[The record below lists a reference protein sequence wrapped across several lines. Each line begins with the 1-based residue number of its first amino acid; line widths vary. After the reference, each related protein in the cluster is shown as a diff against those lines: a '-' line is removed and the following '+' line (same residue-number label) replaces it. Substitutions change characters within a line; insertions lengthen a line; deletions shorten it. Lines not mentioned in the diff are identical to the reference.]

1 MAIYKP
7 PKLKNAKEFLTDKKV
22 NRSSP
27 EEYYE
32 VTSQKFSLYDP
43 DTAYSGSQR
52 AKQEKESEKRLSLP
66 KVNLQELRDNS
77 INQFTEYLPREEVS
91 RLNRIAHQG
100 EQPKK
105 SLIERLT
112 SNVTDE
118 NRATLGVQ
126 KKPSAP
132 RVNSQVAT
140 LAGKQPEQYS
150 QQQSAEGDRFQSDG
164 NITGQVAS
172 TEPKKESEPID
183 WENQLRGAGRSL
195 IDLPRNIGAAAV
207 NTYDN
212 LRKSGI
218 LPGGAQKQKVLTE
231 EEFNNSNALTK
242 KGYGTYEN
250 YLKLVGGLNES
261 PQFASSEKTD
271 KVVEG
276 LQEKLPSKVD
286 SDTTLWE
293 KMVRGAATSWLPSM
307 ASASLGGGLAGM
319 AGQFSS
325 NPIIIEAMRT
335 APLFTSGTDSGLKT
349 AEELGLTGAKKYS
362 YAVLS
367 GLLEAGTERLS
378 SLGLEGKLLGKKTS
392 GGVGGTK
399 EFLRAI
405 FEESG
410 SEMLNEVGQ
419 QLLTGQYTNYEDFEL
434 DFENIIVAGGSA
446 ALMGGFGAVGELSNG
461 MKYRTVGT
469 VDNQVII
476 ETEDGRRENVNPEI
490 VMRHQLAN
498 GRTARMAQEMLKADT
513 EIQELAKTFV
523 EQEQIAATIPVEDTT
538 TPQEQFEVE
547 TELSMPVEERPL
559 TEPLNEQKE
568 ESVAKERGSN
578 IENLKVNDIGVD
590 AKRFQFKESTDSN
603 TGAGTSLQ
611 GTDTFN
617 PNLAGVVT
625 VWRDNNGKDW
635 IINGHHRLELAR
647 RSNTNNIDARILYES
662 DGVTE
667 SLARQIGAEQNIAEG
682 KGSAKDAAQIFRE
695 SGYTVK
701 ELAELGLSIKD
712 KFIEQ
717 AYNISKL
724 NDRLWDKVVTKQL
737 KETQA
742 SMIGEAFPNDSD
754 KQNAVMDY
762 INEEGYITDK
772 ELKEVIDGVRFSE
785 TNYEEQY
792 TLMGLETVAKS
803 NFKEKVKLTTKIK
816 QSIGSEK
823 SAFSKLVKAQSAK
836 KIEDAGNILNQEANE
851 SRLDLL
857 QNINEIIDFGKNR
870 QGDPIN
876 IIINKYANE
885 VQNGA
890 KLNFAA
896 DKAIEEITAIVQDGG
911 YIALAMRGIE
921 EQSNQQM
928 MIGDEINETQQN
940 EPGNV
945 EGINQGSERT
955 EIEGQGSLFDI
966 TESENTATEEVNT
979 ASEREPLETRLDN
992 MISKNLIDSPNN
1004 RRVATNLNQK
1014 IVELGGQDRL
1024 EEIEPKKAE
1033 ERENTVTL
1041 PANTIR
1047 RLNGNSMFNRGNA
1060 IQSDANTQLNEFE
1073 RKFGNLKDLNAEQTE
1088 YLEERKA
1095 EYEKMVRDL
1104 YSQYADKESRHV
1116 SWAVTGR
1123 SNYPAAKMNKIMEQN
1138 IRFSEEMSEK
1148 FNRFMENTS
1157 KYLKTLMSDEDQIQR
1172 FREGKWTSGESIDAA
1187 DPLAIQKY
1195 EAKLE
1200 YLKGNQE
1207 KMKAANREAMK
1218 AGKDR
1223 AYPPYALT
1231 NNNANI
1237 KSTEQMLNKLKT
1249 RADSGTVE
1257 DGPVF
1262 GGGHVV
1268 FNNEADRLQI
1278 FFDEKPSEEIRDI
1291 LKKNGFKY
1299 SPKNN
1304 DAWQR
1309 QLTGNA
1315 RYALKKILPQI
1326 STEPLDTD
1334 IVSSDDDLMVNNMAM
1349 EAEIEP
1355 MEQATREEVA
1365 SMTDFDL
1372 MDEYRESKTKQSM
1385 QNSKF
1390 SERTKKIAENVDYFY
1405 KTVTFKGESLKSREQ
1420 ITGRVEAEL
1429 ARLETMDK
1437 ENARFTASDTSDAIM
1452 ILELSDN
1459 LLNETGDAYW
1469 AGVIERAEVMRK
1481 KILSNFGQGL
1491 VMGKMTKP
1499 LSPRG
1504 TLIALDTDVTTTMTP
1519 AQKKGAEKINKEM
1532 TDILTDVPTEN
1543 GRIKLDATEID
1554 SFVDTI
1560 MERFPNMKKNWGK
1573 QWKKQLAEGNVT
1585 KAEILDSIYRASGVP
1600 RLSVEAKAEILEH
1613 LEAMSKLEQDS
1624 TEYNIHN
1631 NEIKS
1636 TIRHSRGIG
1645 FWTKL
1650 SALQTY
1656 AMLGNAKTGLKNEL
1670 GNWIGFSMGQFDAEY
1685 SEFFDKQYAKT
1696 TGQRT
1701 VADRGKG
1708 IEYAKG
1714 YKEGVKRSF
1723 QDFKDKAD
1731 SRQNSSKYFD
1741 DNVGRVFKHQNGGYA
1756 RILVD
1761 LVSGDNKVD
1770 AAKQFATHSA
1780 AKAEN
1785 LTKFIVDDRRHAFAR
1800 YEMSRAAIEVTDATI
1815 KETNKGLPKEQQ
1827 VVFSKEEA
1835 LANLE
1840 KEIAYYTFNNKTA
1853 GAKILTDA
1861 VKALNKFSTRG
1872 ATTEFGAGTLLAK
1885 FTKTPMNIIAF
1896 TTDHLGWDYAT
1907 ARRQYKESYKELK
1920 KTLPKPEAKKEAIQ
1934 LNQRELATSK
1944 AKALTGATFIGTGM
1958 MLAALGGITP
1968 NRDDE
1973 DERLLLEAQG
1983 YKSGYLNMSGLVRN
1997 LLGGG
2002 NDKVVYD
2009 YGTGDVQDGD
2019 TLISINQFAPGG
2031 AFMLLGARIMDYMT
2045 AEEADKSFRN
2055 ILAATLQGA
2064 IDSSTDLVDLPFNRT
2079 ASMIINEF
2087 KYADYKEGG
2096 TSEALMNVGN
2106 KLLGSMAT
2114 SFIPAPVKQT
2124 SQLLDPYAKSYSRDS
2139 GEAVKEQIMA
2149 NVPTLRDDVPY
2160 AFYVNGEP
2168 IQYSGEKNAIEALW
2182 SAYAAPY
2189 YKSVVKYDKPLK
2201 SITDSVAK
2209 NKVSPP
2215 TLAPNKITYS
2225 GSEYNLSKEERQEY
2239 QKAYW
2244 KTYEKTRD
2252 TKKAST
2258 SAKIDYFKRN
2268 KIKFELD
2275 KNGDLKKIK

>member
-1 MAIYKP
+1 MAIAKP
-7 PKLKNAKEFLTDKKV
+7 PKLKNASDFMTKKKV
-22 NRSSP
+22 KTSTP

-32 VTSQKFSLYDP
+32 VTSQKLGLYDL
-43 DTAYSGSQR
+43 DTPYAGSPNARR
-52 AKQEKESEKRLSLP
+52 AKEAEKRSKLP

-77 INQFTEYLPREEVS
+77 INQFTEYLPQEEVS

-100 EQPKK
+100 EQPKQ
-105 SLIERLT
+105 SLMEKLT

-126 KKPSAP
+126 KKPTAP

-150 QQQSAEGDRFQSDG
+150 QQQSAEGDRFLSDG
-164 NITGQVAS
+164 NIKGQVAN
-172 TEPKKESEPID
+172 TEKQKTDI
-183 WENQLRGAGRSL
+183 GAVGRSL
-195 IDLPRNIGAAAV
+195 RDLPRNIGAAAV

-218 LPGGAQKQKVLTE
+218 LPGGAEKQKVMTE
-231 EEFNNSNALTK
+231 EEFGNSNAITK

-250 YLKLVGGLNES
+250 YLKLVSGLNES
-261 PQFASSEKTD
+261 PQMASSEKID

-286 SDTTLWE
+286 DDTTLWE

-461 MKYRTVGT
+461 LKYRTVGT

-513 EIQELAKTFV
+513 EIQELAKSFE
-523 EQEQIAATIPVEDTT
+523 EQEQTTDTMPLEDTT
-538 TPQEQFEVE
+538 TPQEAFEVE
-547 TELSMPVEERPL
+547 TEPSMPIEEKPL
-559 TEPLNEQKE
+559 TEPLNVQKE
-568 ESVAKERGSN
+568 EAVQEPN
-578 IENLKVNDIGVD
+578 VIPPPET
-590 AKRFQFKESTDSN
+590 E
-603 TGAGTSLQ
+603 LQ
-611 GTDTFN
+611 AN
-617 PNLAGVVT
+617 
-625 VWRDNNGKDW
+625 
-635 IINGHHRLELAR
+635 E
-647 RSNTNNIDARILYES
+647 E
-662 DGVTE
+662 
-667 SLARQIGAEQNIAEG
+667 
-682 KGSAKDAAQIFRE
+682 
-695 SGYTVK
+695 
-701 ELAELGLSIKD
+701 
-712 KFIEQ
+712 
-717 AYNISKL
+717 KL
-724 NDRLWDKVVTKQL
+724 NNMIEKGLIDTKR
-737 KETQA
+737 KR
-742 SMIGEAFPNDSD
+742 D
-754 KQNAVMDY
+754 
-762 INEEGYITDK
+762 
-772 ELKEVIDGVRFSE
+772 
-785 TNYEEQY
+785 
-792 TLMGLETVAKS
+792 VAKS
-803 NFKEKVKLTTKIK
+803 
-816 QSIGSEK
+816 
-823 SAFSKLVKAQSAK
+823 
-836 KIEDAGNILNQEANE
+836 
-851 SRLDLL
+851 
-857 QNINEIIDFGKNR
+857 
-870 QGDPIN
+870 
-876 IIINKYANE
+876 
-885 VQNGA
+885 
-890 KLNFAA
+890 
-896 DKAIEEITAIVQDGG
+896 
-911 YIALAMRGIE
+911 
-921 EQSNQQM
+921 
-928 MIGDEINETQQN
+928 
-940 EPGNV
+940 
-945 EGINQGSERT
+945 
-955 EIEGQGSLFDI
+955 
-966 TESENTATEEVNT
+966 
-979 ASEREPLETRLDN
+979 
-992 MISKNLIDSPNN
+992 
-1004 RRVATNLNQK
+1004 LNQK
-1014 IVELGGQDRL
+1014 IVEQGGQDRL
-1024 EEIEPKKAE
+1024 QEIEPKKVE
-1033 ERENTVTL
+1033 ERENTVTI
-1041 PANTIR
+1041 PADTIR

-1073 RKFGNLKDLNAEQTE
+1073 RKFGNLNDLNTEQTE
-1088 YLEERKA
+1088 YLEERRA

-1123 SNYPAAKMNKIMEQN
+1123 SKYPAAKMNKIMEQN

-1148 FNRFMENTS
+1148 FNGFMENTS
-1157 KYLKTLMSDEDQIQR
+1157 KKLKALMSDEDQIQR

-1218 AGKDR
+1218 AGNDR
-1223 AYPPYALT
+1223 AYPPYMLT

-1237 KSTEQMLNKLKT
+1237 KSTEQVLSKLKA
-1249 RADSGTVE
+1249 RADRGAME
-1257 DGPVF
+1257 EGPVF

-1268 FNNEADRLQI
+1268 FNNETDRLQI
-1278 FFDEKPSEEIRDI
+1278 FFDEKPSEEIRGI
-1291 LKKNGFKY
+1291 LKKNGFRY

-1334 IVSSDDDLMVNNMAM
+1334 LISSDDDLMVNNMAM

-1355 MEQATREEVA
+1355 MEQATKQEVE
-1365 SMTDFDL
+1365 SLTDFDL

-1390 SERTKKIAENVDYFY
+1390 SDRTKKIAENVDYLY

-1420 ITGRVEAEL
+1420 IAGRVEAEL

-1437 ENARFTASDTSDAIM
+1437 ENTRFTASDTSDAIM

-1469 AGVIERAEVMRK
+1469 AGVIERAELMRK

-1543 GRIKLDATEID
+1543 GKIKLDATEID

-1636 TIRHSRGIG
+1636 IIRHSRGIG

-1670 GNWIGFSMGQFDAEY
+1670 GNWIGFGMGQFDAEY

-1761 LVSGDNKVD
+1761 LVSGDNKVE

-1815 KETNKGLPKEQQ
+1815 KETNKQLPKEQQ
-1827 VVFSKEEA
+1827 IVFSKEEA

-1872 ATTEFGAGTLLAK
+1872 ATTEFGAGTILAK

-1920 KTLPKPEAKKEAIQ
+1920 KTLPKPEAKKEALQ
-1934 LNQRELATSK
+1934 MNQRELATSK
-1944 AKALTGATFIGTGM
+1944 AKALTGTTLIGTGM

-1968 NRDDE
+1968 NKDDE

-2002 NDKVVYD
+2002 GDKVVYD
-2009 YGTGDVQDGD
+2009 YNTGDIQDGD

-2031 AFMLLGARIMDYMT
+2031 AFMLLGARIMDYLT
-2045 AEEADKSFRN
+2045 AEEADKSFGN
-2055 ILAATLQGA
+2055 ILTATLQGA

-2096 TSEALMNVGN
+2096 TTEAFVNVGN
-2106 KLLGSMAT
+2106 KLLGSMVT

-2182 SAYAAPY
+2182 SAYVAPY

>member
-7 PKLKNAKEFLTDKKV
+7 PKLKNASEFLTNKKV

-52 AKQEKESEKRLSLP
+52 AKQEKEAEKRSLLP

-77 INQFTEYLPREEVS
+77 INQFAEYLPQEEVS
-91 RLNRIAHQG
+91 RLNKIAHQKD
-100 EQPKK
+100 EPKQ
-105 SLIERLT
+105 SLMEKLT
-112 SNVTDE
+112 SNVTEE
-118 NRATLGVQ
+118 NRATLGIQ

-132 RVNSQVAT
+132 RINSQVAT

-150 QQQSAEGDRFQSDG
+150 QQQSAEGDRFLSDG
-164 NITGQVAS
+164 NIKGQVAS
-172 TEPKKESEPID
+172 TEQKKESEPID
-183 WENQLRGAGRSL
+183 WENQLRGVGRSL
-195 IDLPRNIGAAAV
+195 VDLPRNIGAAAV

-271 KVVEG
+271 KVVGG

-446 ALMGGFGAVGELSNG
+446 ALMGGFGAAGELSNG
-461 MKYRTVGT
+461 LKYRTVGT

-498 GRTARMAQEMLKADT
+498 GRTARRAQELLKADA
-513 EIQELAKTFV
+513 EIQDLAKNFTATEEV
-523 EQEQIAATIPVEDTT
+523 SNTIPLEDAT
-538 TPQEQFEVE
+538 TPQEALEVK
-547 TELSMPVEERPL
+547 TEPSMPIKEKPL

-568 ESVAKERGSN
+568 EVVQEEPKVIPPPETELQANGERLN
-578 IENLKVNDIGVD
+578 NMIEKGLIDTKRKRDI
-590 AKRFQFKESTDSN
+590 
-603 TGAGTSLQ
+603 
-611 GTDTFN
+611 
-617 PNLAGVVT
+617 
-625 VWRDNNGKDW
+625 
-635 IINGHHRLELAR
+635 
-647 RSNTNNIDARILYES
+647 
-662 DGVTE
+662 
-667 SLARQIGAEQNIAEG
+667 
-682 KGSAKDAAQIFRE
+682 
-695 SGYTVK
+695 
-701 ELAELGLSIKD
+701 
-712 KFIEQ
+712 
-717 AYNISKL
+717 
-724 NDRLWDKVVTKQL
+724 
-737 KETQA
+737 
-742 SMIGEAFPNDSD
+742 
-754 KQNAVMDY
+754 
-762 INEEGYITDK
+762 
-772 ELKEVIDGVRFSE
+772 
-785 TNYEEQY
+785 
-792 TLMGLETVAKS
+792 AKS
-803 NFKEKVKLTTKIK
+803 
-816 QSIGSEK
+816 
-823 SAFSKLVKAQSAK
+823 
-836 KIEDAGNILNQEANE
+836 
-851 SRLDLL
+851 
-857 QNINEIIDFGKNR
+857 
-870 QGDPIN
+870 
-876 IIINKYANE
+876 
-885 VQNGA
+885 
-890 KLNFAA
+890 
-896 DKAIEEITAIVQDGG
+896 
-911 YIALAMRGIE
+911 
-921 EQSNQQM
+921 
-928 MIGDEINETQQN
+928 
-940 EPGNV
+940 
-945 EGINQGSERT
+945 
-955 EIEGQGSLFDI
+955 
-966 TESENTATEEVNT
+966 
-979 ASEREPLETRLDN
+979 
-992 MISKNLIDSPNN
+992 
-1004 RRVATNLNQK
+1004 LNQK
-1014 IVELGGQDRL
+1014 IVEQGGQDRL
-1024 EEIEPKKAE
+1024 QEIEPQKVKVPKVQEVAE
-1033 ERENTVTL
+1033 
-1041 PANTIR
+1041 
-1047 RLNGNSMFNRGNA
+1047 
-1060 IQSDANTQLNEFE
+1060 
-1073 RKFGNLKDLNAEQTE
+1073 
-1088 YLEERKA
+1088 
-1095 EYEKMVRDL
+1095 
-1104 YSQYADKESRHV
+1104 
-1116 SWAVTGR
+1116 
-1123 SNYPAAKMNKIMEQN
+1123 
-1138 IRFSEEMSEK
+1138 
-1148 FNRFMENTS
+1148 
-1157 KYLKTLMSDEDQIQR
+1157 
-1172 FREGKWTSGESIDAA
+1172 
-1187 DPLAIQKY
+1187 
-1195 EAKLE
+1195 
-1200 YLKGNQE
+1200 
-1207 KMKAANREAMK
+1207 
-1218 AGKDR
+1218 
-1223 AYPPYALT
+1223 
-1231 NNNANI
+1231 
-1237 KSTEQMLNKLKT
+1237 
-1249 RADSGTVE
+1249 
-1257 DGPVF
+1257 
-1262 GGGHVV
+1262 
-1268 FNNEADRLQI
+1268 
-1278 FFDEKPSEEIRDI
+1278 
-1291 LKKNGFKY
+1291 
-1299 SPKNN
+1299 
-1304 DAWQR
+1304 
-1309 QLTGNA
+1309 
-1315 RYALKKILPQI
+1315 
-1326 STEPLDTD
+1326 DTD
-1334 IVSSDDDLMVNNMAM
+1334 IISSDDDLMVNNMAM

-1355 MEQATREEVA
+1355 MEQATKQEVE
-1365 SMTDFDL
+1365 SLTDFDL

-1390 SERTKKIAENVDYFY
+1390 SGRTKKIAENVDYFY

-1437 ENARFTASDTSDAIM
+1437 ESTRFTASDTSDAIM

-1504 TLIALDTDVTTTMTP
+1504 TLIALGTDVSQFMTP

-1532 TDILTDVPTEN
+1532 TDILTDVATEN

-1560 MERFPNMKKNWGK
+1560 MERFPNLKKNWGK
-1573 QWKKQLAEGNVT
+1573 EWKKQLAEGNAT

-1613 LEAMSKLEQDS
+1613 LEAMAKLEEGS
-1624 TEYNIHN
+1624 PEYNIHN

-1636 TIRHSRGIG
+1636 TIRWSRGIG

-1656 AMLGNAKTGLKNEL
+1656 AMLGNVKTGLKNEL
-1670 GNWIGFSMGQFDAEY
+1670 GNWIGFSMGQLDAEY
-1685 SEFFDKQYAKT
+1685 SEIFDKQYAKT

-1708 IEYAKG
+1708 IGYAKG
-1714 YKEGVKRSF
+1714 YKEGFKQSA
-1723 QDFKDKAD
+1723 QDFKNKTD
-1731 SRQNSSKYFD
+1731 SRKSSSKYFD
-1741 DNVGRVFKHQNGGYA
+1741 DNVGRVFKHQKGGYA

-1761 LVSGDNKVD
+1761 LVSGDNKIE

-1815 KETNKGLPKEQQ
+1815 KETNKQLPKEQQ
-1827 VVFSKEEA
+1827 IVFSKEEA

-1872 ATTEFGAGTLLAK
+1872 ATTEFGAGTILAK

-1907 ARRQYKESYKELK
+1907 ARREYKQDYKGLK
-1920 KTLPKPEAKKEAIQ
+1920 KALPKPEAKKEALQ
-1934 LNQRELATSK
+1934 MNQRELATSK
-1944 AKALTGATFIGTGM
+1944 AKALTGTTLIGTGM

-1968 NRDDE
+1968 NKDDE

-2002 NDKVVYD
+2002 GDKVVYD
-2009 YGTGDVQDGD
+2009 YNTGDIQDGD
-2019 TLISINQFAPGG
+2019 TLISINQLAPGG
-2031 AFMLLGARIMDYMT
+2031 AFMLLGARIMDYLT
-2045 AEEADKSFRN
+2045 AEEADKSFGN

-2096 TSEALMNVGN
+2096 TTEAFINVGN
-2106 KLLGSMAT
+2106 KLLGSMVT

-2182 SAYAAPY
+2182 SAYVAPY

-2201 SITDSVAK
+2201 NITDSVAK

-2225 GSEYNLSKEERQEY
+2225 GSEYDLSKEERQEY

-2252 TKKAST
+2252 AKKAST

>member
-1 MAIYKP
+1 MAIVKP
-7 PKLKNAKEFLTDKKV
+7 PKLKNASDFMTKKKV
-22 NRSSP
+22 KTSTP

-32 VTSQKFSLYDP
+32 VTSQKLGLYDL
-43 DTAYSGSQR
+43 DTPYAGSPNARR
-52 AKQEKESEKRLSLP
+52 AKEAEKKISLP
-66 KVNLQELRDNS
+66 RVTLQEIRDMS
-77 INQFTEYLPREEVS
+77 ENQDIEYVSQEEVGKRN
-91 RLNRIAHQG
+91 RLAHQK
-100 EQPKK
+100 EQPKQ
-105 SLIERLT
+105 SLMERLT

-132 RVNSQVAT
+132 RINSQVAT

-150 QQQSAEGDRFQSDG
+150 QQQSAEGDRFLSDG
-164 NITGQVAS
+164 NIEGQVAS
-172 TEPKKESEPID
+172 TEKQKTDI
-183 WENQLRGAGRSL
+183 GAVGRSL
-195 IDLPRNIGAAAV
+195 RDLPRNIGAAAV

-218 LPGGAQKQKVLTE
+218 LPGGAEKQKVMTE
-231 EEFNNSNALTK
+231 EEFRNSNAITK

-250 YLKLVGGLNES
+250 YLKLVSGLNES
-261 PQFASSEKTD
+261 PQMVSSEKID
-271 KVVEG
+271 RVVDG

-286 SDTTLWE
+286 NDTTLWE
-293 KMVRGAATSWLPSM
+293 KMVRGAAISWLPSM

-461 MKYRTVGT
+461 LKYRTVGT

-498 GRTARMAQEMLKADT
+498 GRTARMAQEILKADT
-513 EIQELAKTFV
+513 EIQELAKNFG
-523 EQEQIAATIPVEDTT
+523 EQEQTTNAMPVEDTT
-538 TPQEQFEVE
+538 TPQEASEVE
-547 TELSMPVEERPL
+547 TEPSMPIEEKPL
-559 TEPLNEQKE
+559 TEPLNEVEVEKVSE
-568 ESVAKERGSN
+568 EVEVEELRDIARRSATN
-578 IENLKVNDIGVD
+578 IESLNVPDIGVD
-590 AKRFQFKESTDSN
+590 PKRFQFKSGLDEK
-603 TGAGTSLQ
+603 TGAGSELD

-617 PNLAGVVT
+617 PDYAGT
-625 VWRDNNGKDW
+625 IQVWRDKTGKDW
-635 IINGHHRLELAR
+635 VVNGHHRLELAR
-647 RSNTNNIDARILYES
+647 RAGAKNINARIFHETDGIDES
-662 DGVTE
+662 R
-667 SLARQIGAEQNIAEG
+667 ARQIGAEQNIAERSG
-682 KGSAKDAAQIFRE
+682 TAKDAALIFRE
-695 SGYTVK
+695 TGYSK
-701 ELAELGLSIKD
+701 EDLAALGLSVKT

-724 NDRLWDKVVTKQL
+724 NDRIWDKVVNKQIR
-737 KETQA
+737 EEQA

-940 EPGNV
+940 EPGDV
-945 EGINQGSERT
+945 EGINQDSERT
-955 EIEGQGSLFDI
+955 EIEGQGSLFDF
-966 TESENTATEEVNT
+966 TESENTTAEEVNT
-979 ASEREPLETRLDN
+979 TSEREPLETKLDN

-1004 RRVATNLNQK
+1004 RRVATNLNKK
-1014 IVELGGQDRL
+1014 IVELGGKDRA
-1024 EEIEPKKAE
+1024 K
-1033 ERENTVTL
+1033 
-1041 PANTIR
+1041 
-1047 RLNGNSMFNRGNA
+1047 
-1060 IQSDANTQLNEFE
+1060 EFE
-1073 RKFGNLKDLNAEQTE
+1073 RKVKAPKVKTVTE
-1088 YLEERKA
+1088 
-1095 EYEKMVRDL
+1095 
-1104 YSQYADKESRHV
+1104 
-1116 SWAVTGR
+1116 
-1123 SNYPAAKMNKIMEQN
+1123 
-1138 IRFSEEMSEK
+1138 
-1148 FNRFMENTS
+1148 
-1157 KYLKTLMSDEDQIQR
+1157 
-1172 FREGKWTSGESIDAA
+1172 
-1187 DPLAIQKY
+1187 
-1195 EAKLE
+1195 
-1200 YLKGNQE
+1200 
-1207 KMKAANREAMK
+1207 
-1218 AGKDR
+1218 
-1223 AYPPYALT
+1223 
-1231 NNNANI
+1231 
-1237 KSTEQMLNKLKT
+1237 
-1249 RADSGTVE
+1249 
-1257 DGPVF
+1257 
-1262 GGGHVV
+1262 
-1268 FNNEADRLQI
+1268 
-1278 FFDEKPSEEIRDI
+1278 
-1291 LKKNGFKY
+1291 
-1299 SPKNN
+1299 
-1304 DAWQR
+1304 
-1309 QLTGNA
+1309 
-1315 RYALKKILPQI
+1315 
-1326 STEPLDTD
+1326 DTD
-1334 IVSSDDDLMVNNMAM
+1334 LISSDDDLMVNNMAM

-1365 SMTDFDL
+1365 SMTEFDL

-1390 SERTKKIAENVDYFY
+1390 SDRTKKIAENVDYLY
-1405 KTVTFKGESLKSREQ
+1405 KTVTFNGESLKSREQ

-1437 ENARFTASDTSDAIM
+1437 ENTRFTASDTSDAIM

-1469 AGVIERAEVMRK
+1469 VGVIERAELMRK

-1491 VMGKMTKP
+1491 RLGALTKP
-1499 LSPRG
+1499 LSPKG

-1532 TDILTDVPTEN
+1532 TDILADVPTEN
-1543 GRIKLDATEID
+1543 GKIKLDATEID

-1573 QWKKQLAEGNVT
+1573 QWKKQLAEGNAT
-1585 KAEILDSIYRASGVP
+1585 KSEILDSIYRASGVP

-1613 LEAMSKLEQDS
+1613 LEAMAKLEEGS

-1636 TIRHSRGIG
+1636 IIRWSRGIG

-1708 IEYAKG
+1708 VEYAKG

-1723 QDFKDKAD
+1723 QDFKNKAD

-1761 LVSGDNKVD
+1761 LVSGDNKVE

-1861 VKALNKFSTRG
+1861 VKALNSFSTRK

-1983 YKSGYLNMSGLVRN
+1983 YKSGYMNMSGLVRN

-2002 NDKVVYD
+2002 GDKIVYD
-2009 YGTGDVQDGD
+2009 YNTGDIQDGD

-2031 AFMLLGARIMDYMT
+2031 AFMLLGARIMDYLT
-2045 AEEADKSFRN
+2045 AEEADKSFGN
-2055 ILAATLQGA
+2055 ILTATLQGA

-2079 ASMIINEF
+2079 ASMVINEF

-2096 TSEALMNVGN
+2096 TTEALLNVGN
-2106 KLLGSMAT
+2106 KLLGSTVT

-2160 AFYVNGEP
+2160 AFYVNGES

-2182 SAYAAPY
+2182 SAYVAPY

-2201 SITDSVAK
+2201 SITDNVAK
-2209 NKVSPP
+2209 KKISPP

-2225 GSEYNLSKEERQEY
+2225 GSDYQLSKEERQEY

-2252 TKKAST
+2252 TQKAST
-2258 SAKIDYFKRN
+2258 SAKIDYFKKN

-2275 KNGDLKKIK
+2275 KNGGLKKIK